1 MIGNV
6 NCIEIESLDH
16 PGLEVYSRLTE
27 SGLRGDGEIFIV
39 ESPKVISVALDS
51 GLVPVSLLCERR
63 HIAGQAAG
71 IIARLDGVP
80 VYTGDREVLAALT
93 GYVLTRGVLCA
104 MRRPE
109 ARSACEV
116 CRGAR
121 RVAVLDSV
129 VDSTNVGAVFRS
141 AVALGVDAVL
151 LAGGACDPLCRR
163 SVRVSMGAVFLV
175 PWARFD
181 GGPDALRAM
190 GFRTVAMALADS
202 SVPLDSPLLRNE
214 ERLAIIIG
222 NEGDGLPPATVAA
235 ADYVV
240 RIPMAHGVDSLNA
253 AAAAAVAFWELRVR

>member
-1 MIGNV
+1 MP
-6 NCIEIESLDH
+6 L
-16 PGLEVYSRLTE
+16 
-27 SGLRGDGEIFIV
+27 
-39 ESPKVISVALDS
+39 
-51 GLVPVSLLCERR
+51 
-63 HIAGQAAG
+63 
-71 IIARLDGVP
+71 
-80 VYTGDREVLAALT
+80 YTGDREVLAALT

>member
-27 SGLRGDGEIFIV
+27 AGLRGDGEIFIV

-151 LAGGACDPLCRR
+151 LAEELVTLCAAGVSGCRWERCFSCHGLGSTGDPMPCGRWVSGLWRWLWLIALYLLTRR
-163 SVRVSMGAVFLV
+163 CCVTRSGWLSSLAT
-175 PWARFD
+175 
-181 GGPDALRAM
+181 RATGYRPLLSRRPTM
-190 GFRTVAMALADS
+190 LSGFRWRTVLT
-202 SVPLDSPLLRNE
+202 R
-214 ERLAIIIG
+214 
-222 NEGDGLPPATVAA
+222 
-235 ADYVV
+235 
-240 RIPMAHGVDSLNA
+240 
-253 AAAAAVAFWELRVR
+253 

>member
-27 SGLRGDGEIFIV
+27 AGLRGDGEIFIV

-181 GGPDALRAM
+181 GGPDALRAWVSGLWRWLWLIALYLLTRRCCVTRSGWLSSLATRATGYRPLLSRRPTM
-190 GFRTVAMALADS
+190 WSGFRWRTVLT
-202 SVPLDSPLLRNE
+202 R
-214 ERLAIIIG
+214 
-222 NEGDGLPPATVAA
+222 
-235 ADYVV
+235 
-240 RIPMAHGVDSLNA
+240 
-253 AAAAAVAFWELRVR
+253 